1 MVNAESFDKL
11 DKELDEIR
19 EVSCRKLLTCQR
31 DGHLPPVREGGRPAI
46 LLRIH
51 FENLDW
57 FWVVI
62 FR

>member
-31 DGHLPPVREGGRPAI
+31 DGRLPPVREGGRPAI

-57 FWVVI
+57 F
-62 FR
+62 

>member
-19 EVSCRKLLTCQR
+19 AVSCRKLLTCQR
-31 DGHLPPVREGGRPAI
+31 DGRLPPVREGGRPAI

-51 FENLDW
+51 FELIGFGW
-57 FWVVI
+57 
-62 FR
+62 